1 MPPSKKPRVTV
12 TLPMPPL
19 KKPRVIVTLPMP
31 PSQKSPYHT
40 LIVQWLSVL
49 AGRVPPNMREYIA
62 SFIVD
67 LRGKDRR
74 LHKDRWREIR
84 VRCHVA
90 FRSGDV
96 PESVVVAVYT
106 TLFSQKTT
114 LCRDIAFPIKDWHVH
129 VNYGV
134 NAGRYGD
141 IRPLDKL
148 DDL

>member
-12 TLPMPPL
+12 TLPPPL
-19 KKPRVIVTLPMP
+19 KPPRAIVTLPMP
-31 PSQKSPYHT
+31 PFQIPRYYT
-40 LIVQWLSVL
+40 LIVQYLSVL
-49 AGRVPPNMREYIA
+49 DGRVPPNMREYIA

-96 PESVVVAVYT
+96 PESVVVAVYK
-106 TLFSQKTT
+106 TLFSPKTT
-114 LCRDIAFPIKDWHVH
+114 LYRDIAFPIKDWHVH

-141 IRPLDKL
+141 IKPLDKL
-148 DDL
+148 EDL